1 MCYRLIRW
9 MIASCIVI
17 HLNLFP
23 ASAFAKT
30 GQEMETWTYHK
41 ESDNLNNLNFS
52 FVRSPIPKRGP
63 YDNIRLKIICKENKL
78 QLVAESSS
86 LITSQNR
93 DFDLEYQIDKKPPV
107 VIKLKTFPDNK
118 RRGYSN
124 EQIERIAED
133 FLSGQ
138 SIFIRINTI
147 INTVLSA
154 DITLNGSSE
163 PIQQVLS
170 DCGAVQNKT
179 VEQQTYSLAEFEQD
193 FAKLSPAQQAQA
205 LDEIK
210 KIMTDLRYRQ

>member
-1 MCYRLIRW
+1 M
-9 MIASCIVI
+9 
-17 HLNLFP
+17 HFNLFP
-23 ASAFAKT
+23 SSAYAKT
-30 GQEMETWTYHK
+30 EQEMETWAYHK
-41 ESDNLNNLNFS
+41 KLDNLNNLNFS

-63 YDNIRLKIICKENKL
+63 YDNIRLEIICKENKL

-107 VIKLKTFPDNK
+107 VIKLRTFPDNK

-124 EQIERIAED
+124 EQIDRIVED

-154 DITLNGSSE
+154 DITLNGFSD
-163 PIQQVLS
+163 PIKQVLS
-170 DCGAVQNKT
+170 DCGVAQNNT
-179 VEQQTYSLAEFEQD
+179 ASQQSYSLAEFEQD
-193 FAKLSPAQQAQA
+193 FAKLSPEQQTKA

-210 KIMTDLRYRQ
+210 KIMTGLR